1 MISMKKL
8 LTFLLTLS
16 LLLCALPAVLAEQA
30 PEISSRT
37 ATLYDRTATR
47 TSEITLYFLNGQTD
61 IPYIDMDTAL
71 RLLSMIREIGPDA
84 GFEVTMESEGAQ
96 IMFTRENGGHAIIDF
111 EENIIGWDN
120 YNLFITPSYAIQP
133 LDIVGHSGFNADG
146 EPELFKRSNAS
157 FYRGST
163 SMGVKLS
170 DFGIELVYQD
180 GRGYLPLQTFSDLFL
195 AYTYTSV
202 AFNGE
207 SVFLVEARNLGD
219 MEELYYAVTPG
230 PRSEALARFNYLET
244 CLSLQFN
251 YGLKEKHNIP
261 SFGTLF
267 EQTGMAERLQ
277 STDALEADIALRDVI
292 NGYIDDLHSNFC
304 YASPYAGN
312 VPVPSNVNSISTT
325 RLMGFGRKLMVAQ
338 MPFFPEGRPPYQ
350 EIGNTAYITFD
361 GFEFDADADYYGAL
375 ERGELETMLDDT
387 VALIMYAHQ
396 QITREGSPI
405 ENVVIDLSM
414 NTGGAADA
422 AVYVIAW
429 YLGKCDI
436 HLVDAMTGAQ
446 STTVYNIDVNGDR
459 VFDEN
464 DSVASLNRY
473 CLISPVSFSCGNL
486 VPCMF
491 KSSCDVTLLGRR
503 SGGGACAVQ
512 PLITADGTIWQVSSR
527 LRLNTVMN
535 GSFYDVD
542 EGAEPDIVI
551 DKAADYYDREKLT
564 DYLNNLL

>member
-1 MISMKKL
+1 MKRTML
-8 LTFLLTLS
+8 AVLLTLS
-16 LLLCALPAVLAEQA
+16 LLLCAFPTALAEQA

-37 ATLYDRTATR
+37 ATLYDRTAAK

-84 GFEVTMESEGAQ
+84 GFEVTMETEEKQ
-96 IMFTRENGGHAIIDF
+96 IVFTRENGSHAIIDF

-120 YNLFITPSYAIQP
+120 YNLFITPSYSIQP
-133 LDIVGHSGFNADG
+133 LDIVSHPGFNADG

-157 FYRGST
+157 FYRGSD
-163 SMGVKLS
+163 SMGVRLS

-180 GRGYLPLQTFSDLFL
+180 GMGYIPLQTFSDLFM
-195 AYTYTSV
+195 AYTYTNL

-207 SVFLVEARNLGD
+207 NVFLILAYELGD
-219 MEELYYAVTPG
+219 MMELYYAVEPG
-230 PRSEALARFNYLET
+230 PRSEALARFTYLET

-267 EQTGMAERLQ
+267 EQTDMAERLQ
-277 STDALEADIALRDVI
+277 STDALEADVALMDAI
-292 NGYIDDLHSNFC
+292 NGYIDDLHSGFF

-312 VPVPSNVNSISTT
+312 VPVESNVASISTN
-325 RLMGFGRKLMVAQ
+325 RLISHMRKLKMTEMQ
-338 MPFFPEGRPPYQ
+338 FFPEGRPPYQ
-350 EIGNTAYITFD
+350 EIGNTAYISFD

-375 ERGELETMLDDT
+375 ERGELETMLGDT

-405 ENVVIDLSM
+405 ENVVIDLST

-429 YLGKCDI
+429 YLGECDI

-446 STTVYNIDVNGDR
+446 STAVYNIDVNGDR
-459 VFDEN
+459 VFDEK
-464 DSVASLNRY
+464 DSVAHLNRY

-512 PLITADGTIWQVSSR
+512 PLVTADGTIWQVSSR
-527 LRLNTVMN
+527 LRLNTVIN

-551 DKAADYYDREKLT
+551 DKPADYFDREKLT
-564 DYLNNLL
+564 DYINSLL

>member
-1 MISMKKL
+1 MKRTML
-8 LTFLLTLS
+8 AVLLTLS
-16 LLLCALPAVLAEQA
+16 LLLCAFPTALAEQA

-37 ATLYDRTATR
+37 ATLYDRTAAK

-71 RLLSMIREIGPDA
+71 HLLSMIREIGPDA
-84 GFEVTMESEGAQ
+84 GFEVTMETEEKQ
-96 IMFTRENGGHAIIDF
+96 IVFTRENGSHAIIDF

-120 YNLFITPSYAIQP
+120 YNLFITPSYSIQP
-133 LDIVGHSGFNADG
+133 LDIVSHPGFNADG
-146 EPELFKRSNAS
+146 EPELFNRSSAS
-157 FYRGST
+157 FYRGSD
-163 SMGVKLS
+163 SMGVRLS

-180 GRGYLPLQTFSDLFL
+180 GMGYIPLQTFSDLFM
-195 AYTYTSV
+195 AYTYTNL

-207 SVFLVEARNLGD
+207 NVFLILAKELGD
-219 MEELYYAVTPG
+219 MMELYYAVEPG
-230 PRSEALARFNYLET
+230 PRSEALARFTYLET

-267 EQTGMAERLQ
+267 EQTDMAERLQ
-277 STDALEADIALRDVI
+277 STDALEADVALMDAI
-292 NGYIDDLHSNFC
+292 NGYIDDLHSGFF

-312 VPVPSNVNSISTT
+312 VPVESNVASISTN
-325 RLMGFGRKLMVAQ
+325 RLISHMRKLKMTEMQ
-338 MPFFPEGRPPYQ
+338 FFPEGRPPYQ
-350 EIGNTAYITFD
+350 EIGNTAYISFD

-375 ERGELETMLDDT
+375 ERGELETMLGDT

-405 ENVVIDLSM
+405 ENVVIDLST

-429 YLGKCDI
+429 YLGECDI

-446 STTVYNIDVNGDR
+446 STAVYNIDVNGDR
-459 VFDEN
+459 VFDEK
-464 DSVASLNRY
+464 DSVAHLNRY

-512 PLITADGTIWQVSSR
+512 PLVTADGTIWQLSSR
-527 LRLNTVMN
+527 LRLNTVIN

-551 DKAADYYDREKLT
+551 DKPADYFDREKLT
-564 DYLNNLL
+564 DYINSLL

>member
-1 MISMKKL
+1 MKRTML
-8 LTFLLTLS
+8 AVLLTLS
-16 LLLCALPAVLAEQA
+16 LLLCAFPTALAEQA

-37 ATLYDRTATR
+37 ATLYDRTAAK

-84 GFEVTMESEGAQ
+84 GFEVTMETEEKQ
-96 IMFTRENGGHAIIDF
+96 IVFTRENGSHAIIDF

-120 YNLFITPSYAIQP
+120 YNLFITPSYSIQP
-133 LDIVGHSGFNADG
+133 LDIVSHPGFNADG
-146 EPELFKRSNAS
+146 EPELFNRSSAS
-157 FYRGST
+157 FYRGSD
-163 SMGVKLS
+163 SMGVRLS

-180 GRGYLPLQTFSDLFL
+180 GMGYIPLQTFSDLFM
-195 AYTYTSV
+195 AYTYTNL

-207 SVFLVEARNLGD
+207 NVFLILAYELGD
-219 MEELYYAVTPG
+219 MMELYYAVEPG
-230 PRSEALARFNYLET
+230 PRSEALARFTYLET

-267 EQTGMAERLQ
+267 EQTDMAERLQ
-277 STDALEADIALRDVI
+277 STDALEADVALMDAI
-292 NGYIDDLHSNFC
+292 NGYIDDLHSGFF

-312 VPVPSNVNSISTT
+312 VPVESNVASISTN
-325 RLMGFGRKLMVAQ
+325 RLISHMRKLKMTEMQ
-338 MPFFPEGRPPYQ
+338 FFPEGRPPYQ
-350 EIGNTAYITFD
+350 EIGNTAYISFD

-375 ERGELETMLDDT
+375 ERGELETMLGDT

-405 ENVVIDLSM
+405 ENVVIDLST

-429 YLGKCDI
+429 YLGECDI

-446 STTVYNIDVNGDR
+446 STAVYNIDVNGDR
-459 VFDEN
+459 VFDEK
-464 DSVASLNRY
+464 DSVAHLNRY

-512 PLITADGTIWQVSSR
+512 PLVTADGTIWQVSSR
-527 LRLNTVMN
+527 LRLNTVIN

-551 DKAADYYDREKLT
+551 DKPADYFDREKLT
-564 DYLNNLL
+564 DYINSLL

>member
-1 MISMKKL
+1 MKKL
-8 LTFLLTLS
+8 MVLMLTLS
-16 LLLCALPAVLAEQA
+16 LLLCALPAALAEQA
-30 PEISSRT
+30 PEISART
-37 ATLYDRTATR
+37 ATLYDRTATQ

-61 IPYIDMDTAL
+61 IPYIDTDTAL
-71 RLLSMIREIGPDA
+71 RLVNMIRDIGPDA
-84 GFEVTMESEGAQ
+84 GYEVTLETEGTQ
-96 IMFTRENGGHAIIDF
+96 IVFTRENGSHALIDF
-111 EENIIGWDN
+111 GENLIGWDN

-133 LDIVGHSGFNADG
+133 LDIVGHTGFNADG
-146 EPELFKRSNAS
+146 EPELFERSSTS

-163 SMGVKLS
+163 SMGVRLS
-170 DFGIELVYQD
+170 DFGLELVWQD
-180 GRGYLPLQTFSDLFL
+180 GKGYIPLQTFSDLFL
-195 AYTYTSV
+195 AYTYTSA

-207 SVFLVEARNLGD
+207 SVFMVEASALGD
-219 MEELYYAVTPG
+219 MEELYYAVEPG
-230 PRSEALARFNYLET
+230 PRSEALARFSYLET

-277 STDALEADIALRDVI
+277 STDALEADVALRDVV
-292 NGYIDDLHSNFC
+292 NGYIDDLHSGFR

-312 VPVPSNVNSISTT
+312 VPVESSVYSISTA
-325 RLMGFGRKLMVAQ
+325 RMLSFGRKLIMAQ

-361 GFEFDADADYYGAL
+361 AFTFDAEADYYGAL
-375 ERGELETMLDDT
+375 ERGELETMLDNT

-429 YLGKCDI
+429 YLGECNLN
-436 HLVDAMTGAQ
+436 LVDAMTGAQ
-446 STTVYNIDVNGDR
+446 STTAYHIDVNGDR
-459 VFDEN
+459 VFDEK
-464 DSVASLNRY
+464 DSVKNLNRY

-512 PLITADGTIWQVSSR
+512 PLVTADGTIWQVSSR
-527 LRLNTVMN
+527 LRLNTVKN

-551 DKAADYYDREKLT
+551 DKPADYYDREKLT

>member
-1 MISMKKL
+1 MKRTML
-8 LTFLLTLS
+8 AVLLTLS
-16 LLLCALPAVLAEQA
+16 LLLCAFPTALAEQA

-37 ATLYDRTATR
+37 ATLYDRTAAK

-84 GFEVTMESEGAQ
+84 GFEVTMETEEKQ
-96 IMFTRENGGHAIIDF
+96 IVFTRENGSHAIIDF

-120 YNLFITPSYAIQP
+120 YNLFITPSYSIQP
-133 LDIVGHSGFNADG
+133 LDIVSHPGFNADG

-157 FYRGST
+157 FYRGSD
-163 SMGVKLS
+163 SMGVRLS

-180 GRGYLPLQTFSDLFL
+180 GMGYIPLQTFSDLFM
-195 AYTYTSV
+195 

-207 SVFLVEARNLGD
+207 NVFLILANELGD
-219 MEELYYAVTPG
+219 MMELYYAVEPG
-230 PRSEALARFNYLET
+230 PRSEALARFTYLET

-267 EQTGMAERLQ
+267 EQTDMAERLQ
-277 STDALEADIALRDVI
+277 STDALEADVALMDAI
-292 NGYIDDLHSNFC
+292 NGYIDDLHSGFF

-312 VPVPSNVNSISTT
+312 VPVESNVASISTN
-325 RLMGFGRKLMVAQ
+325 RLISHMRKLKMTEMQ
-338 MPFFPEGRPPYQ
+338 FFPEGRPPYQ
-350 EIGNTAYITFD
+350 EIGNTAYISFD
-361 GFEFDADADYYGAL
+361 GFEFDADTDYYGAL
-375 ERGELETMLDDT
+375 ERGELETMLGDT

-405 ENVVIDLSM
+405 ENVVIDLST

-429 YLGKCDI
+429 YLGECDI

-446 STTVYNIDVNGDR
+446 STAVYNIDVNGDR
-459 VFDEN
+459 VFDEK
-464 DSVASLNRY
+464 DSVAHLNRY

-512 PLITADGTIWQVSSR
+512 PLVTADGTIWQVSSR
-527 LRLNTVMN
+527 LRLNTVIN

-551 DKAADYYDREKLT
+551 DKPADYFDREKLT
-564 DYLNNLL
+564 DYINSLL

>member
-1 MISMKKL
+1 MKQL
-8 LTFLLTLS
+8 LATLLTLA
-16 LLLCALPAVLAEQA
+16 LLLCTLPAALAEQT
-30 PEISSRT
+30 PEISART
-37 ATLYDRTATR
+37 VTLYDRTAAN
-47 TSEITLYFLNGQTD
+47 TSEITLFFMNGQTD

-71 RLLSMIREIGPDA
+71 RLLNMLAEIGPDA
-84 GFEVTMESEGAQ
+84 GFKVTMETEGAE
-96 IMFTRENGGHAIIDF
+96 IVFTRENGSHAIIDF

-133 LDIVGHSGFNADG
+133 LDIVGHPGFNADG
-146 EPELFKRSNAS
+146 EPELFKRSSAS

-163 SMGVKLS
+163 SMGVRLS
-170 DFGIELVYQD
+170 DFGLELVNQD
-180 GRGYLPLQTFSDLFL
+180 GAGYIPLQTFSDLFL
-195 AYTYTSV
+195 AYSYTSA

-207 SVFLVEARNLGD
+207 SVFLVEARDLAD
-219 MEELYYAVTPG
+219 MAELYYAVAPG
-230 PRSEALARFNYLET
+230 PRSEALSRFTYLET
-244 CLSLQFN
+244 CLTLQFN

-277 STDALEADIALRDVI
+277 STDALEANIALRDVI
-292 NGYIDDLHSNFC
+292 NGYIDDLHSSFV
-304 YASPYAGN
+304 YPSPYAGN
-312 VPVPSNVNSISTT
+312 VQVPSNVKSIATA
-325 RLMGFGRKLMVAQ
+325 RLMGFGRKLMMAQ
-338 MPFFPEGRPPYQ
+338 MPFFHEGRPPYQ

-361 GFEFDADADYYGAL
+361 GFTFDAQADYYGAL
-375 ERGELETMLDDT
+375 ERGELNTMLSDT

-396 QITREGSPI
+396 QITRENSPI

-422 AVYVIAW
+422 AVFTIAW
-429 YLGKCDI
+429 FLGECDI
-436 HLVDAMTGAQ
+436 HLVDAVTGAQ
-446 STTVYNIDVNGDR
+446 STTVYHIDVNGDR
-459 VFDEN
+459 VFDEK
-464 DSVASLNRY
+464 DSVKNLNRY

-512 PLITADGTIWQVSSR
+512 PLVTADGTIWQVSSR

-551 DKAADYYDREKLT
+551 DKAVDYYDREKLT

>member
-1 MISMKKL
+1 MKRTML
-8 LTFLLTLS
+8 AVLLTLS
-16 LLLCALPAVLAEQA
+16 LLLCAFPTALAEQA

-37 ATLYDRTATR
+37 ATLYERTAAK

-84 GFEVTMESEGAQ
+84 GFEVTMETEEKQ
-96 IMFTRENGGHAIIDF
+96 IVFTRENGSHAIIDF

-120 YNLFITPSYAIQP
+120 YNLFITPSYSIQP
-133 LDIVGHSGFNADG
+133 LDIVSHPGFNADG
-146 EPELFKRSNAS
+146 EPELFNRSSAS
-157 FYRGST
+157 FYRGSD
-163 SMGVKLS
+163 SMGVRLS

-180 GRGYLPLQTFSDLFL
+180 GMGYIPLQTFSDLFI
-195 AYTYTSV
+195 AYSYTNL

-207 SVFLVEARNLGD
+207 NVFLILANELGD
-219 MEELYYAVTPG
+219 MMELYYAVEPG
-230 PRSEALARFNYLET
+230 PRSEALARFTYLET

-267 EQTGMAERLQ
+267 EQTDMAERLQ
-277 STDALEADIALRDVI
+277 STDALEADVALMDAI
-292 NGYIDDLHSNFC
+292 NGYIDDLHSGFF

-312 VPVPSNVNSISTT
+312 VPVESNVASISTN
-325 RLMGFGRKLMVAQ
+325 RLISHMRKLKMTEMQ
-338 MPFFPEGRPPYQ
+338 FFPEGRPPYQ
-350 EIGNTAYITFD
+350 EIGNTAYISFD

-375 ERGELETMLDDT
+375 ERGELETMLGDT

-405 ENVVIDLSM
+405 ENVVIDLST

-429 YLGKCDI
+429 YLGECDI

-446 STTVYNIDVNGDR
+446 STAVYNIDVNGDR
-459 VFDEN
+459 VFDEK
-464 DSVASLNRY
+464 DSVAHLNRY

-512 PLITADGTIWQVSSR
+512 PLVTADGTIWQVSSR
-527 LRLNTVMN
+527 LRLNTVIN

-551 DKAADYYDREKLT
+551 DKPADYFDREKLT
-564 DYLNNLL
+564 DYINSLL

>member
-1 MISMKKL
+1 MKKL
-8 LTFLLTLS
+8 LTLLLILS
-16 LLLCALPAVLAEQA
+16 LLLCALPAALAEQA

-37 ATLYDRTATR
+37 ATLFDRTAAQ

-61 IPYIDMDTAL
+61 IPYIDTDTAH
-71 RLLSMIREIGPDA
+71 RLLSMLREIGPDA
-84 GFEVTMESEGAQ
+84 GFEVTMETEGAQ
-96 IMFTRENGGHAIIDF
+96 IMFTRENGSHAIIDF

-133 LDIVGHSGFNADG
+133 LDIVGHPGFSADG
-146 EPELFKRSNAS
+146 EPELFQRSSTS

-170 DFGIELVYQD
+170 DFGIELVWQD
-180 GRGYLPLQTFSDLFL
+180 GKGYLPLQTFSDLFL
-195 AYTYTSV
+195 AYSYTSA

-207 SVFLVEARNLGD
+207 SVFLVEARDLRD

-292 NGYIDDLHSNFC
+292 NGYIDDLHSSFV

-312 VPVPSNVNSISTT
+312 VPVPSNVSSISTT
-325 RLMGFGRKLMVAQ
+325 RLLSFGRKLIMAQ

-361 GFEFDADADYYGAL
+361 AFTFDADADHYGAL
-375 ERGELETMLDDT
+375 ERGELDTMLGDT

-446 STTVYNIDVNGDR
+446 STTVYSIDVNGDR
-459 VFDEN
+459 VFDAN
-464 DSVASLNRY
+464 DSIA
-473 CLISPVSFSCGNL
+473 NL
-486 VPCMF
+486 HKHLPA
-491 KSSCDVTLLGRR
+491 LLVVYPAFRHGLARP
-503 SGGGACAVQ
+503 A
-512 PLITADGTIWQVSSR
+512 
-527 LRLNTVMN
+527 
-535 GSFYDVD
+535 
-542 EGAEPDIVI
+542 
-551 DKAADYYDREKLT
+551 
-564 DYLNNLL
+564 

>member
-1 MISMKKL
+1 MKRTML
-8 LTFLLTLS
+8 AVLLTLS
-16 LLLCALPAVLAEQA
+16 LLLCAFPTALAEQA

-37 ATLYDRTATR
+37 ATLYDRTAAK

-84 GFEVTMESEGAQ
+84 GFEVTMETEEKQ
-96 IMFTRENGGHAIIDF
+96 IVFTRENGSHAIIDF

-120 YNLFITPSYAIQP
+120 YNLFITPSYSIQP
-133 LDIVGHSGFNADG
+133 LDIVGHPGFNADG
-146 EPELFKRSNAS
+146 EPELFKRSSAS
-157 FYRGST
+157 FYRGSD
-163 SMGVKLS
+163 SMGVRLS

-180 GRGYLPLQTFSDLFL
+180 GMGYIPLQTFSDLFI
-195 AYTYTSV
+195 AYSYTNL

-207 SVFLVEARNLGD
+207 NVFLILANELGD
-219 MEELYYAVTPG
+219 MMELYYAVEPG
-230 PRSEALARFNYLET
+230 PRSEALARFTYLET

-267 EQTGMAERLQ
+267 EQTDMAERLQ
-277 STDALEADIALRDVI
+277 STDALEADVALMDAI
-292 NGYIDDLHSNFC
+292 NGYIDDLHSGFF

-312 VPVPSNVNSISTT
+312 VPVESNVASISTN
-325 RLMGFGRKLMVAQ
+325 RLISHMRKLKMTEMQ
-338 MPFFPEGRPPYQ
+338 FFPEGRPPYQ
-350 EIGNTAYITFD
+350 EIGNTAYISFD

-375 ERGELETMLDDT
+375 ERGELETMLGDT

-429 YLGKCDI
+429 YLGECDI

-446 STTVYNIDVNGDR
+446 STAVYNIDVNGDR
-459 VFDEN
+459 VFDEK
-464 DSVASLNRY
+464 DSVAHLNRY

-512 PLITADGTIWQVSSR
+512 PLVTADGTIWQVSSR

-551 DKAADYYDREKLT
+551 DKPADYFDREKLT
-564 DYLNNLL
+564 DYINSLL

>member
-1 MISMKKL
+1 MKRTML
-8 LTFLLTLS
+8 AVLLTLS
-16 LLLCALPAVLAEQA
+16 LLLCAFPTALAEQA

-37 ATLYDRTATR
+37 ATLYDRTAAK

-84 GFEVTMESEGAQ
+84 GFEVTMETEEKQ
-96 IMFTRENGGHAIIDF
+96 IVFTRENGSHAIIDF

-120 YNLFITPSYAIQP
+120 YNLFITPSYSIQP
-133 LDIVGHSGFNADG
+133 LDIVSHPGFNADG

-157 FYRGST
+157 FYRGSD
-163 SMGVKLS
+163 SMGVRLS

-180 GRGYLPLQTFSDLFL
+180 GMGYIPLQTFSDLFI
-195 AYTYTSV
+195 AYTYTNL

-207 SVFLVEARNLGD
+207 NVFLILANELGD
-219 MEELYYAVTPG
+219 MMELYYAVEPG
-230 PRSEALARFNYLET
+230 PRSEALARFTYLET

-267 EQTGMAERLQ
+267 EQTDMAERLQ
-277 STDALEADIALRDVI
+277 STDALEADVALMDAI
-292 NGYIDDLHSNFC
+292 NGYIDDLHSGFF

-312 VPVPSNVNSISTT
+312 VPVESNVASISTN
-325 RLMGFGRKLMVAQ
+325 RLISHMRKLKMTEMQ
-338 MPFFPEGRPPYQ
+338 FFPEGRPPYQ
-350 EIGNTAYITFD
+350 EIGNTAYISFD

-375 ERGELETMLDDT
+375 ERGELETMLGDT

-405 ENVVIDLSM
+405 ENVVIDLST

-429 YLGKCDI
+429 YLGECDI

-446 STTVYNIDVNGDR
+446 STAVYNIDVNGDR
-459 VFDEN
+459 VFDEK
-464 DSVASLNRY
+464 DSVAHLNRY

-512 PLITADGTIWQVSSR
+512 PLVTADGTIWQVSSR
-527 LRLNTVMN
+527 LRLNTVIN

-551 DKAADYYDREKLT
+551 DKPADYFDREKLT
-564 DYLNNLL
+564 DYINSLL

>member
-1 MISMKKL
+1 MKKL
-8 LTFLLTLS
+8 LALLLTLS
-16 LLLCALPAVLAEQA
+16 LLLCALPAALAEQT
-30 PEISSRT
+30 PEISLRT
-37 ATLYDRTATR
+37 ATLYDRTAAQ

-84 GFEVTMESEGAQ
+84 GFEVTMETEEKQ
-96 IMFTRENGGHAIIDF
+96 IVFTRENGSHAIIDF

-120 YNLFITPSYAIQP
+120 YNLFITPSYSIQP
-133 LDIVGHSGFNADG
+133 LDIVGHPGFNADG
-146 EPELFKRSNAS
+146 EPELFKRSSAS
-157 FYRGST
+157 FYRGSD
-163 SMGVKLS
+163 SMGVRLS

-180 GRGYLPLQTFSDLFL
+180 GMGYIPLQTFSDLFL
-195 AYTYTSV
+195 AYTYTSA

-207 SVFLVEARNLGD
+207 SVFLVEARDLAD
-219 MEELYYAVTPG
+219 MEELYYAVEPG

-277 STDALEADIALRDVI
+277 STDALEADIALKDVI
-292 NGYIDDLHSNFC
+292 NGYIDDLHSSFV

-375 ERGELETMLDDT
+375 ERGELETMLYDT

-429 YLGKCDI
+429 YLGECDI

-446 STTVYNIDVNGDR
+446 STAVYNIDVNGDR
-459 VFDEN
+459 VFDEK
-464 DSVASLNRY
+464 DSVAHLNRY

-512 PLITADGTIWQVSSR
+512 PLVTADGTIWQVSSR

-551 DKAADYYDREKLT
+551 DKPADYYDREKLT

>member
-1 MISMKKL
+1 MKRTML
-8 LTFLLTLS
+8 AVLLTLS
-16 LLLCALPAVLAEQA
+16 LLLCAFPTALAEQA

-37 ATLYDRTATR
+37 ATLYDRTAAK

-84 GFEVTMESEGAQ
+84 GFEVTMETEEKQ
-96 IMFTRENGGHAIIDF
+96 IVFTRENGSHAIIDF

-120 YNLFITPSYAIQP
+120 YNLFITPSYSIQP
-133 LDIVGHSGFNADG
+133 LDIVSHPGFNADG

-157 FYRGST
+157 FYRGSD
-163 SMGVKLS
+163 SMGVRLS

-180 GRGYLPLQTFSDLFL
+180 GMGYIPLQTFSDLFM
-195 AYTYTSV
+195 AYTYTNL

-207 SVFLVEARNLGD
+207 NVFLILAKELGD
-219 MEELYYAVTPG
+219 MMELYYAVEPG
-230 PRSEALARFNYLET
+230 PRSEALARFTYLET

-267 EQTGMAERLQ
+267 EQTDMAEHLQ
-277 STDALEADIALRDVI
+277 STDALEADVTLIDAI
-292 NGYIDDLHSNFC
+292 NGYIDDLHSGFF

-312 VPVPSNVNSISTT
+312 VPVESNVASISTN
-325 RLMGFGRKLMVAQ
+325 RLISHMRKLKMTEMQ
-338 MPFFPEGRPPYQ
+338 FFPEGRPPYQ
-350 EIGNTAYITFD
+350 EIGNTAYISFD
-361 GFEFDADADYYGAL
+361 GFEFDADTDYYGAL
-375 ERGELETMLDDT
+375 ERGELETMLGDT

-405 ENVVIDLSM
+405 ENVVIDLST

-429 YLGKCDI
+429 YLGECDI

-446 STTVYNIDVNGDR
+446 STAVYNIDVNGDR
-459 VFDEN
+459 VFDEK
-464 DSVASLNRY
+464 DSVAHLNRY

-512 PLITADGTIWQVSSR
+512 PLVTADGTIWQVSSR
-527 LRLNTVMN
+527 LRLNTVIN

-551 DKAADYYDREKLT
+551 DKPADYFDREKLT
-564 DYLNNLL
+564 DYINSLL